1 MTECTDYQTRLCK
14 NLLTGEETPVALPKS
29 NVVTLV
35 LGDKG
40 SVIVRPS
47 GTEPKLKFYL
57 TAVDHSKE
65 AAQSL
70 LTDLA
75 KAMEQFVP

>member
-1 MTECTDYQTRLCK
+1 DMV
-14 NLLTGEETPVALPKS
+14 TGEETPVTLPKS

-47 GTEPKLKFYL
+47 GTEPKVKLYL
-57 TAVDHSKE
+57 TAVDLDQSK
-65 AAQSL
+65 AKAL
-70 LTDLA
+70 LADLA
-75 KAMEQFVP
+75 EAMNAYVPK